1 MANRVELSEE
11 MLESVVGG
19 VLIWGSG
26 KTVAPKDN
34 PNAVYKY
41 TSFTKCMQWI
51 DANWNAVQDEK
62 CLKAMEAAG
71 LVTKAY

>member
-26 KTVAPKDN
+26 KTVSPKDN
-34 PNAVYKY
+34 PSAVYKY

-51 DANWNAVQDEK
+51 DANWNTVQDES
-62 CLKAMEAAG
+62 CLKAMEKAG